1 MRAVIIIRKAENIK
15 TAERRAQG
23 ERWVYKAVK
32 AYGIRDLDPSLCP
45 IERTEKGKPYFPGRP
60 DVCFSVSH
68 SGDYW
73 ACAVAEQP
81 LGLDL
86 QKHKGGRLE
95 DIARRFFHPQE
106 ASWLETNG
114 MDRFYDVWASKESYV
129 KWTGQGIDRHF
140 DDFSV
145 IGEDGLIECGEACCF
160 YRCGWNEEYSLCL
173 CGQQPWEQVEIVEVE
188 YEARIMPD
196 DGDR

>member
-1 MRAVIIIRKAENIK
+1 MTTVQ
-15 TAERRAQG
+15 RRLQG
-23 ERWVYKAVK
+23 AAWVYEAVK
-32 AYGIRDLDPSLCP
+32 AYGITDVDPDRCP
-45 IERTEKGKPYFPGRP
+45 IERTEKGKPYFSGRP
-60 DVCFSVSH
+60 DVFFSVSH

-106 ASWLETNG
+106 ADWLEANG
-114 MDRFYDVWASKESYV
+114 IEYFYDVWASKESYV

-145 IGEDGLIECGEACCF
+145 ICEGSLAETGEGCYF
-160 YRCGWNEEYSLCL
+160 YRCRWQEAYSLCL
-173 CGQQPWEQVEIVEVE
+173 CGKGAWDQVEIIE
-188 YEARIMPD
+188 IN
-196 DGDR
+196 